1 MTRLFWKLI
10 PKMQREL
17 LLERLSVVDRQVVD
31 KTMSSRIEFPTVF
44 DDLECIFIHVPK
56 CAGSSVA
63 MSIFGNTPTGHL
75 PLYWY
80 EKQFYERYTH
90 YFKFG
95 FVRDPLQRAWSA
107 YNYLLHNTQKR
118 DRSAHELVTKFPN
131 FDAFIDNW
139 LHPENI
145 TRQIHFAP
153 QHYFLEN
160 SIGLIDVD
168 FIGRQETLTEDF
180 VTLCKRLDI
189 RVELQHINRSQL
201 RPSDENRN
209 ICSATSR
216 RRVREVYARDYEL
229 FAYD

>member
-31 KTMSSRIEFPTVF
+31 KTMSSRHEFPAVF
-44 DDLECIFIHVPK
+44 DELACVFIHVPK

-63 MSIFGNTPTGHL
+63 MSLFGNAPTGHM

-80 EKQFYERYTH
+80 EKQFNERYNH

-107 YNYLLHNTQKR
+107 YNFLLHNTHSR
-118 DRSAHELVTKFPN
+118 DRAAHELVNKFSN
-131 FDAFIDNW
+131 FDAFVDNW
-139 LHPENI
+139 LRPENI
-145 TRQIHFAP
+145 TKQIHFTP
-153 QHYFLEN
+153 QHYFLQN
-160 SIGLIDVD
+160 SMGYIDVD
-168 FIGRQETLTEDF
+168 FIGRQENLVPDF
-180 VTLCKRLDI
+180 QTLCKHLS
-189 RVELQHINRSQL
+189 VKAELQHLNRSPQ
-201 RPSDENRN
+201 PNDENRI
-209 ICSATSR
+209 ICSAASR

>member
-1 MTRLFWKLI
+1 MTRFFWKLI

-31 KTMSSRIEFPTVF
+31 KTMSGRVDFPPVF
-44 DDLECIFIHVPK
+44 DEFECVFIHVPK

-63 MSIFGNTPTGHL
+63 MSLFGDTPTGHL

-80 EKQFYERYTH
+80 EKQFQERYTH

-107 YNYLLHNTQKR
+107 YSYLLHNTQRR
-118 DRSAHELVTKFPN
+118 DRAANELVNKFPS

-145 TRQIHFAP
+145 TKQIHFVP
-153 QHYFLEN
+153 QHCFLQN
-160 SIGLIDVD
+160 SMGHIDVD
-168 FIGRQETLTEDF
+168 FIGRQESLIPDF
-180 VTLCKRLDI
+180 LTLCKHLN
-189 RVELQHINRSQL
+189 VKAELQHINRSQ
-201 RPSDENRN
+201 RPSDDNRN
-209 ICSATSR
+209 ICSAASR